1 MTTLGK
7 SVDSAIDEMPENFEL
22 KSFFVENRA
31 EIKDMIMT
39 EFTIDEVYNRASRE
53 GREEGIRE
61 NRARVASDMLK
72 DGEPI
77 AKILKYSK
85 LSEDTI
91 RSIAHS
97 LGLAVQQ

>member
-61 NRARVASDMLK
+61 NRERVASDMLK

-91 RSIAHS
+91 RNIADS
-97 LGLAVQQ
+97 LGLAIQQ